1 MFYIAISFLVGILW
15 LFNKVLST
23 FILCMLMFLLIRKNV
38 IKQYLFLVCISV
50 LLSVLMLNLALT
62 KHKQEM
68 QNIKNS
74 KHINEAVT
82 FIKLNKE
89 SNIYKGLLEWH
100 DHNVKFY
107 YRHQGDYNRLNIDNY
122 RCAINGDLQ
131 LLNSNQPII
140 FIKQIDLNSCTQN
153 KKINPIAKHQS
164 YIQNQMSKT
173 KNVYHDRLLA
183 LITGDTSTLNQS
195 FIDDVKEIGIYH
207 LLAVSGSHVAAIIY
221 LVHSAFVRLNTP
233 YLLIKLL
240 LLLIL
245 PLYAFYTDF
254 APSAVRSILV
264 GIIILILPRQFKSKP
279 LNILSFIFILMYFIN
294 PLIVFDIGFQFSF
307 FISFFLIIST
317 PLLKELT
324 GLKLLTSVTFIAQLG
339 ALIITVYHFNQIQW
353 IGLVSNLIFVPL
365 YSIIIFPLAIIFFF
379 LSHFTTHLLLL
390 NTVINYS
397 YRIHDQ
403 FLSLFLSLK
412 YIRIFV
418 PELNTFSIVFLIMSM
433 FISLFL
439 FVNRN
444 ILTSVS
450 IIFLS
455 IIIIIY
461 TTRPSETEL
470 TMLDVGQGDSIL
482 FHTEYN
488 LNIMIDTGGKLTD
501 SHTKSNNNIAKYKI
515 LPSLKAKGISTIDYL
530 IITHPHLDY
539 MGELLY
545 ISNHI
550 NIKNIIIEPSSY
562 PKDVLAN
569 IKSICQLNGINFMDI
584 NLLNSLAIKD
594 GKLEFLD
601 TYIQESDDKNEHS
614 IVTLLKYKN
623 KTILLTGDMTI
634 NNEEL
639 LLNRYQLPKIDILK
653 VAHHGSKT
661 SNSANLI
668 QHITP
673 KISLISSGK
682 GNKYHLPNQEVITR
696 LRQSGSKVLDTQ
708 INGEITV
715 KLDSN
720 LSISTKQQK

>member
-23 FILCMLMFLLIRKNV
+23 FILCLLMFLLIRKKV

-50 LLSVLMLNLALT
+50 LLSVLMLNLALA

-68 QNIKNS
+68 LNIKNS

-279 LNILSFIFILMYFIN
+279 LNIISFIFILMYFIN

-324 GLKLLTSVTFIAQLG
+324 GLKLLMSVTIIAQLG
-339 ALIITVYHFNQIQW
+339 ASVITVYYFNQIQW

-365 YSIIIFPLAIIFFF
+365 YSLIIFPLAIIFFF
-379 LSHFTTHLLLL
+379 LSHFTTHLLIL

-397 YRIHDQ
+397 YRIHDL
-403 FLSLFLSLK
+403 FPVAYTHLSLPTNREVEFSVVASSLTN
-412 YIRIFV
+412 I
-418 PELNTFSIVFLIMSM
+418 TFSLIFLRFFHSIILRTILIRSYT
-433 FISLFL
+433 SLF
-439 FVNRN
+439 
-444 ILTSVS
+444 SPS
-450 IIFLS
+450 APLS
-455 IIIIIY
+455 Y
-461 TTRPSETEL
+461 S
-470 TMLDVGQGDSIL
+470 
-482 FHTEYN
+482 
-488 LNIMIDTGGKLTD
+488 
-501 SHTKSNNNIAKYKI
+501 
-515 LPSLKAKGISTIDYL
+515 
-530 IITHPHLDY
+530 
-539 MGELLY
+539 
-545 ISNHI
+545 
-550 NIKNIIIEPSSY
+550 PSSTFY
-562 PKDVLAN
+562 
-569 IKSICQLNGINFMDI
+569 S
-584 NLLNSLAIKD
+584 
-594 GKLEFLD
+594 
-601 TYIQESDDKNEHS
+601 
-614 IVTLLKYKN
+614 
-623 KTILLTGDMTI
+623 
-634 NNEEL
+634 
-639 LLNRYQLPKIDILK
+639 
-653 VAHHGSKT
+653 
-661 SNSANLI
+661 
-668 QHITP
+668 
-673 KISLISSGK
+673 
-682 GNKYHLPNQEVITR
+682 
-696 LRQSGSKVLDTQ
+696 
-708 INGEITV
+708 
-715 KLDSN
+715 
-720 LSISTKQQK
+720 